1 MDKKDLNELI
11 KSTLNESAE
20 IKKRVAEE
28 CSLEIIRAVEII
40 SNCLKNGKKIM
51 LCGNG
56 GSAADCQHIAGE
68 LVVRLTSKRNRNALP
83 AIALTTDTSIITACS
98 NDYGFD
104 YIFSRQVEALGNEG
118 DVLIGISTSGNSQ
131 NVINAIDK
139 AKQKNIKTVALLG
152 ANGGKAKGMSD
163 VDIIIP
169 SDHVCRIQEAHNA
182 IGHIICDL
190 VERMV
195 FE

>member
-1 MDKKDLNELI
+1 MGKKDLNELI

-28 CSLEIIRAVEII
+28 CSLEIIRAVDII

-131 NVINAIDK
+131 NVINAIEK

-152 ANGGKAKGMSD
+152 AGGGKIKGMSD

-169 SDHVCRIQEAHNA
+169 SDHVCRIQEAHNT

>member
-1 MDKKDLNELI
+1 M
-11 KSTLNESAE
+11 
-20 IKKRVAEE
+20 
-28 CSLEIIRAVEII
+28 
-40 SNCLKNGKKIM
+40 
-51 LCGNG
+51 
-56 GSAADCQHIAGE
+56 
-68 LVVRLTSKRNRNALP
+68 RLTSKRNRNALP

-131 NVINAIDK
+131 NVINAIEK

-152 ANGGKAKGMSD
+152 AGGGKIKGMSD

-190 VERMV
+190 VERMM